1 MTFVRLAL
9 SLTLAAAAIASPCA
23 AQDKAPY
30 TAKRVVEGGDNWSP
44 LYSPDNRTLAYL
56 VYEDAGKKVNL
67 GILETGSKP
76 TVIAQIAK
84 AEKTPGQDWDIDS
97 RPGYF
102 FPFLLWSADNKS
114 IYFLR
119 QNGKKIECGNVSVP
133 AGVVK
138 LLGAIDKPEE
148 YQPRQFF
155 QDSRGGLVASFAY
168 RMAKGKELASL
179 EGQPLAVFRPDG
191 KDVTRTAKPYRY
203 VFAMP
208 DGKSALAATPYE
220 IWKLNEKYEPV
231 EKAASAEDPMDVKKI
246 LFAGKETI
254 VVSRPEIE
262 KYDGE
267 YKLLQEGGK
276 LADFL
281 ASPTAFE
288 QMAVLPDGRLL
299 WANTKTQQAVTRSGR
314 TVTKS
319 SFDGIEVVEIDKG
332 KPVATP
338 VKFDYAG
345 VIKLDAL
352 YPSPKG
358 QWAVAMI
365 TPRSKDPNPLADMFS
380 GTPFHMMPK
389 VSKRLL
395 LLRVSPKLAEAV
407 GWIDFDGPGNI
418 LLQEQPALVW
428 APDGKS
434 FALARAIRNNLAHNA
449 DMSSINLTNAEFV
462 ARGELWKVDLADK

>member
-1 MTFVRLAL
+1 MTFARLAA
-9 SLTLAAAAIASPCA
+9 SLILAAIIAAPCA

-30 TAKRVVEGGDNWSP
+30 AAKRVVEGGDNWSP
-44 LYSPDNRTLAYL
+44 LYSPDGRTLAYL
-56 VYEDAGKKVNL
+56 VYDDAGKKVNL
-67 GILETGSKP
+67 GILEEGGKP
-76 TVIAQIAK
+76 TVIVEIAK
-84 AEKTPGQDWDIDS
+84 AQKTPEQDWDIDS

-102 FPFLLWSADNKS
+102 FPFLLWAVDSKS

-119 QNGKKIECGNVSVP
+119 QNGKKIECGSVSVP
-133 AGVVK
+133 AGAVK

-148 YQPRQFF
+148 HQPRQFF
-155 QDSRGGLVASFAY
+155 QDSRGDLVVSFAY

-179 EGQPLAVFRPDG
+179 EGQPLAVFHPDG
-191 KDVTRTAKPYRY
+191 KDVKRTDKPYRY

-208 DGKSALAATPYE
+208 DGKSALATTPYE
-220 IWKLNEKYEPV
+220 IWKVNEKYEPV
-231 EKAASAEDPMDVKKI
+231 EKVASAEDPMDVKKI

-254 VVSRPEIE
+254 VVLRPEIDRA
-262 KYDGE
+262 DGQ

-281 ASPTAFE
+281 TSPMAFE

-299 WANTKTQQAVTRSGR
+299 WAATKSEQAVTRSGR
-314 TVTKS
+314 TVTRT
-319 SFDGIEVVEIDKG
+319 SFGGIEVVSIDKG
-332 KPVATP
+332 KPVAAP

-358 QWAVAMI
+358 QWAVAMV
-365 TPRSKDPNPLADMFS
+365 TPRSKDPNPLADIFS
-380 GTPFHMMPK
+380 GTPFHMTPK
-389 VSKRLL
+389 LSKRLL
-395 LLRVSPKLAEAV
+395 LLRVSPKEAQAV

-418 LLQEQPALVW
+418 LLQEQPALAW

-434 FALARAIRNNLAHNA
+434 FVLARAIRNNLAHNA

-462 ARGELWKVDLADK
+462 ARGELWKVDLADR